1 MEFLKILTVVFIA
14 TINHNSM
21 AQEKSLPS
29 VFSKSYSLETNYQY
43 AEAIKIMKEV
53 YSESSYTINMRLGW
67 LYYLSQNY
75 TTSISYYQKAVKLM
89 PAATEPLWALSY
101 PQIAAEKWA
110 DVDKTYAAIIKLDP
124 KNSTAHYKLGLNYYY
139 RKNYS
144 VAKQHFDIALNLYP
158 SDYNILLY
166 SAWTNYFLGK
176 TSDAKVLF
184 NKVLLLDQND
194 VSALEGLGLIK

>member
-1 MEFLKILTVVFIA
+1 MEFLKLLTFVTLFSVSYKA
-14 TINHNSM
+14 T
-21 AQEKSLPS
+21 AQEKSLPE
-29 VFSKSYSLETNYQY
+29 VFATSYTYETNKQY
-43 AEAIKIMKEV
+43 AEAIKVLKAV
-53 YSESSYTINMRLGW
+53 YSESSYTLNLRLGW

-75 TTSISYYQKAVKLM
+75 TNSILYYQKAVKLM

-101 PQIAAEKWA
+101 PLVAAEKWA
-110 DVDKTYAAIIKLDP
+110 EVDKTYASIIKLDP
-124 KNSTAHYKLGLNYYY
+124 KNASAHYKLGLNYYY

-158 SDYNILLY
+158 FDYDILLY

-194 VSALEGLGLIK
+194 ASAKEGLGLIK